1 MQISGQP
8 LPDCCLLQES
18 RGEEVPRA
26 QAAGYK
32 KGVTQPRKGGINP
45 SPFWAHRGL

>member
-18 RGEEVPRA
+18 GAEGVPRA

-32 KGVTQPRKGGINP
+32 GATQPRKGGINP